1 MTQCPEMIGRSPL
14 RVDGREK
21 VTGAARYGQ
30 DLRLAGMLYAKV
42 KHAEYPHAEI
52 RKIDTARAK
61 KVKGV
66 AAVLTAADVPGRIA
80 FGALVNDNQPLAK
93 DKVRYLGDAVAVV
106 AAETEAAAA
115 EAVSLIKVRYREL
128 PAVFDPREALEPSAP
143 QIHEGGNRIVHH
155 KTRKGDIEIGFR
167 DADLI
172 IERSY
177 STQRVDHTYIEP
189 EVVVASLDPDGTLT
203 VEGSHQNIYSIRAA
217 VAAVLGLPLSRVRI
231 VQAALGGSF
240 GGKDDCMSVLSCRA
254 GLLALKTGRPV
265 MLANTREDSLLESYK
280 RHPYFLDY
288 RVGVKKDGT
297 LTAME
302 IRIVADGGAY
312 SSMTAFVTWRSV
324 VHATGPYRVPHVKT
338 DVYGAYTNNT
348 YTGAFR
354 GFGSPQIT
362 FAYESLMDEIAG
374 ELKMEPLEFRMKNIL
389 RDGDI
394 TATGQK
400 LNHTVSVGQALEAA
414 TSAAGWTEKR
424 RRFPEENRGR
434 LPKRGIGLACS
445 YRGVALGAEGID
457 ATGAIVK
464 IHPDGSVDLTTGLV
478 EMGQGLK
485 TVFSQIAASELGLP
499 IEKIQ
504 YRRTDTSSIVD
515 GGPTVA
521 SRSTIIGGSAVRKAA
536 IAARE
541 KLCRAA
547 AEKLRAAPEELAAND
562 GKILV
567 RTDPERS
574 VDFRE
579 AAALALAAG
588 MNLSSF
594 AWHVSPPIWWDE
606 EAGKGNAYFTYVYA
620 CQVAEVEVDPET
632 GKISVLE
639 VWAAHDV
646 GKAINPEAVRGQI
659 CGGVATAIGYGTL
672 EEVELVE
679 GVTKTINLD
688 EYLIPTAMD
697 VGKIHSIILENEDKC
712 GPYGAKC
719 IAEPTAELCA
729 PAIANAVA
737 HAAGKR
743 IRDLPLNLERI
754 VLGHKLVK
762 KQRRAR

>member
-1 MTQCPEMIGRSPL
+1 MIGRSPL

>member
-1 MTQCPEMIGRSPL
+1 MAQCPEMIGRSPL

-30 DLRLAGMLYAKV
+30 DLKLAGMLYAKV

-52 RKIDTARAK
+52 LKIDTARAK
-61 KVKGV
+61 KVRGV
-66 AAVLTAADVPGRIA
+66 AAVLTAADVPGRTA
-80 FGALVNDNQPLAK
+80 FGALVSDNQPLAK

-115 EAVSLIKVRYREL
+115 EAVSLIKVKYREL

-143 QIHEGGNRIVHH
+143 EIHEGGNRIVHH
-155 KTRKGDIEIGFR
+155 KTRKGDVEIGFQE
-167 DADLI
+167 ADLI

-288 RVGVKKDGT
+288 KVGVKKDGT

-302 IRIVADGGAY
+302 IKIVADGGAY

-374 ELKMEPLEFRMKNIL
+374 ELKLEPLEFRMKNIL

-400 LNHTVSVGQALEAA
+400 LDHTVSVGQALQVA
-414 TSAAGWTEKR
+414 TAAAGWAEKR
-424 RRFPEENRGR
+424 RRFPGENQGR
-434 LPKRGIGLACS
+434 RLKRGIGLACS

-521 SRSTIIGGSAVRKAA
+521 SRSTIIGGSAVRQAA

-541 KLCRAA
+541 KLCLAA
-547 AEKLRAAPEELAAND
+547 AEKLRAAPEELAAAG

-567 RTDPERS
+567 RNDPERS
-574 VDFRE
+574 VDFTE

-606 EAGKGNAYFTYVYA
+606 EAGKGNAYFTYVYG

-632 GKISVLE
+632 GKINVLG

-679 GVTKTINLD
+679 GVTKTVNLD

-697 VGKIHSIILENEDKC
+697 VGKIHSIILENPDKC

-719 IAEPTAELCA
+719 IAEPTAELCG

-743 IRDLPLNLERI
+743 IRDLPLNLERV
-754 VLGHKLVK
+754 VLGCKLVK

>member
-1 MTQCPEMIGRSPL
+1 MTQCSEMIGLSPL

-30 DLRLAGMLYAKV
+30 DLKLAGMLYAKV

-52 RKIDTARAK
+52 LKIDTARAK
-61 KVKGV
+61 KIKGV
-66 AAVLTAADVPGRIA
+66 AAVLTAADVPGNTA
-80 FGALVNDNQPLAK
+80 FGAVIVDNQPLAE
-93 DKVRYLGDAVAVV
+93 DRVRYLGDAVAVV
-106 AAETEAAAA
+106 AAETAEIAEKAAAA
-115 EAVSLIKVRYREL
+115 IKVKYREL
-128 PAVFDPREALEPSAP
+128 PAVFDPREALEPGAP
-143 QIHEGGNRIVHH
+143 EIHEGGNQINHH
-155 KTRKGDIEIGFR
+155 KTRKGDVAEGFR
-167 DADLI
+167 QADLV

-177 STQRVDHTYIEP
+177 STQRVDHTYIET
-189 EVVVASLDPDGTLT
+189 EVVVASLDHDGTLT
-203 VEGSHQNIYSIRAA
+203 VEGSHQNIFSIRAA
-217 VAAVLGLPLSRVRI
+217 VASFLGLPLSRVRI

-265 MLANTREDSLLESYK
+265 MLSNSRESSLIESYK

-288 RVGVKKDGT
+288 KVGVKRDGT

-302 IRIVADGGAY
+302 IKVVADGGAY
-312 SSMTAFVTWRSV
+312 ASMTPFVTWRSV
-324 VHATGPYRVPHVKT
+324 VHATGPYRVPNVKT
-338 DVYGAYTNNT
+338 DIYGAYTNNT

-374 ELKMEPLEFRMKNIL
+374 ELKLEPLEFRMNNIL
-389 RDGDI
+389 RDGEI

-400 LNHTVSVGQALEAA
+400 LDHTVSVGQALQAA
-414 TSAAGWTEKR
+414 TSAAGWEEKR
-424 RRFPEENRGR
+424 RRFSEENRTR
-434 LPKRGIGLACS
+434 LLKRGIGLACS
-445 YRGVALGAEGID
+445 YRGVALGAEGVD
-457 ATGAIVK
+457 ATGAIVR
-464 IHPDGSVDLTTGLV
+464 IQSDGSIDLTTGLV

-485 TVFSQIAASELGLP
+485 TVFSQIAAHELGVP
-499 IEKIQ
+499 VERVQ
-504 YRRTDTSSIVD
+504 YRRTDTSTIVD

-521 SRSTIIGGSAVRKAA
+521 SRSTIMGGAAVRKAA

-541 KLCRAA
+541 KLCAA
-547 AEKLRAAPEELAAND
+547 AAGELGADPAELTAVGEKIMVASDPDRA
-562 GKILV
+562 I
-567 RTDPERS
+567 
-574 VDFRE
+574 DFTG
-579 AAALALAAG
+579 AVALALAAG

-620 CQVAEVEVDPET
+620 CQVAEIEVDPET
-632 GKISVLE
+632 GKINVLE

-679 GVTKTINLD
+679 GVTKTVNLD

-697 VGKIHSIILENEDKC
+697 VGKIHSIILENPDKY

>member
-1 MTQCPEMIGRSPL
+1 MIGRSPL

-30 DLRLAGMLYAKV
+30 DLKLAGMLHARV

-52 RKIDTARAK
+52 LKIDTDRAK

-66 AAVLTAADVPGRIA
+66 AAVLTASDVPGNSA
-80 FGALVNDNQPLAK
+80 FGAVIVDNRPLAK
-93 DKVRYLGDAVAVV
+93 EKVRYLGDAVAVV
-106 AAETEAAAA
+106 AAETETAA
-115 EAVSLIKVRYREL
+115 ERATALIKVRYREL

-143 QIHEGGNRIVHH
+143 EIHGGGNLINHH
-155 KTRKGDIEIGFR
+155 KTRRGDVTVGFKE
-167 DADLI
+167 ADLI
-172 IERSY
+172 VERSY
-177 STQRVDHTYIEP
+177 STQRVDHTYIET

-203 VEGSHQNIYSIRAA
+203 VEGSHQNIYSIRSA
-217 VAAVLGLPLSRVRI
+217 VASFLGLPLCRVRI

-265 MLANTREDSLLESYK
+265 MLSNSREDSLLESYK

-288 RVGVKKDGT
+288 KVGVKKDGT

-302 IRIVADGGAY
+302 IKIVADGGAY
-312 SSMTAFVTWRSV
+312 SSMTPFVTWRSV
-324 VHATGPYRVPHVKT
+324 VHATGPYRVPNVKT
-338 DVYGAYTNNT
+338 DIYGAYTNNT

-374 ELKMEPLEFRMKNIL
+374 ELKMEPLEFRNKNIL
-389 RDGDI
+389 HDGDI

-400 LNHTVSVGQALEAA
+400 LDHTVSVGQALKAA
-414 TSAAGWTEKR
+414 TSAADWAEKR
-424 RRFPEENRGR
+424 ERFPEENRDRR
-434 LPKRGIGLACS
+434 LKRGIGLACS
-445 YRGVALGAEGID
+445 YRGAALGAEGID

-464 IHPDGSVDLTTGLV
+464 IQSDGSVDLTTGLV

-499 IEKIQ
+499 IERIQ

-521 SRSTIIGGSAVRKAA
+521 SRSTIMGGSAVRKAA
-536 IAARE
+536 TAARE
-541 KLCRAA
+541 KLCAAA
-547 AEKLRAAPEELAAND
+547 AEKLKASPEELAAVD
-562 GKILV
+562 GKIIV
-567 RTDPERS
+567 RDDPERS
-574 VDFRE
+574 IDFTE
-579 AAALALAAG
+579 AVALALAAG
-588 MNLSSF
+588 MNLNSF

-606 EAGKGNAYFTYVYA
+606 EAGKGNAYFTYVYG

-632 GKISVLE
+632 GKVNVLE

-697 VGKIHSIILENEDKC
+697 VGKIHSIILENEDRC

-719 IAEPTAELCA
+719 IAEPTAELCG

-737 HAAGKR
+737 HATGKR